1 MQPAIPSPITFLG
14 NKHFCF
20 LNQEKDFANID
31 WNFDSYG
38 KLWTYNLNYFDFLL
52 QEGITVDAGLE
63 LMQDYLK
70 KASYRKDGI
79 EPYPTSVRGINWIK
93 FLSIHNIIDEQLNTL
108 LFRDYCRLLDN
119 LEYHLLGNHLLENG
133 FSLLFGALYFGDKN
147 FEHAARRIL
156 TSELKEQVLDDGAH
170 YELSPMYHQIILYRV
185 LDAYNLLENNTHP
198 FPEIHS
204 LLEKTALKMLGW
216 LQAICWKDGSIPF
229 VNDAAPGIAP
239 NTHQLLQ
246 YAARLGLNAGSS
258 ALGSSGYPQIQQRG
272 I

>member
-1 MQPAIPSPITFLG
+1 M
-14 NKHFCF
+14 
-20 LNQEKDFANID
+20 NQEKDFANID

-93 FLSIHNIIDEQLNTL
+93 FLSIHHISMEHLNTL

-133 FSLLFGALYFGDKN
+133 FSLLFGAIYFGDEK
-147 FEHAARRIL
+147 FERAARRIL
-156 TSELKEQVLDDGAH
+156 ASGTHGAGF
-170 YELSPMYHQIILYRV
+170 R
-185 LDAYNLLENNTHP
+185 
-198 FPEIHS
+198 
-204 LLEKTALKMLGW
+204 
-216 LQAICWKDGSIPF
+216 
-229 VNDAAPGIAP
+229 
-239 NTHQLLQ
+239 
-246 YAARLGLNAGSS
+246 
-258 ALGSSGYPQIQQRG
+258 
-272 I
+272 